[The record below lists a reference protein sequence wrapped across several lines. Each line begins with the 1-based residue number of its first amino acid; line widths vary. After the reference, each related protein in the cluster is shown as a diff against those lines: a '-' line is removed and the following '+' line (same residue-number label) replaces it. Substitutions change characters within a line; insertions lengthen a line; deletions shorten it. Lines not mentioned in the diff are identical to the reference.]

1 MSNGQTKA
9 ESYLSSARLQRD
21 DRESMWEV
29 MQASF
34 DANDSSQARWMR
46 LVAGALD
53 RSTGWGG
60 LLYSALEDAVDEMRA
75 GSSESGEPK
84 KQVPDL
90 TEKVAKLKQER
101 DEARTRVCELC
112 ARMGGVYRRVDGKT
126 VECTTP
132 ESVAEVCG
140 WGYLYNQREAKEDR

>member
-9 ESYLSSARLQRD
+9 ESYLKSARLRLD
-21 DRESMWEV
+21 DREAMKEV

-34 DANDSSQARWMR
+34 ASCDSSQVRWMR

-53 RSTGWGG
+53 QSTDWGG
-60 LLYSALEDAVDEMRA
+60 LLYSALEDAVEEMRA
-75 GSSESGEPK
+75 DSSESGEPK

-101 DEARTRVCELC
+101 DEARIRVCELC
-112 ARMGGVYRRVDGKT
+112 ARMGGVYRRVDRKT

-140 WGYLYNQREAKEDR
+140 WGYLYNEQETKEDR